1 MKNATKIVM
10 MALCAALALSSCKKN
25 RYTPEED
32 NQAMPLEFTAV
43 SQATMVKSG
52 DVDPLSNYY
61 SDFGVWGIARNEDL
75 VYNLWGSNALEL
87 VRQAS
92 GTNNYI
98 PDGAAYWLYG
108 YKYNFIA
115 IAPYQ
120 SGGVTGVVVDSDDVM
135 TVTLDLSGKYDEAED
150 VVEEDIYKYE
160 CSKYGFD
167 VMAAVA
173 ETDVIG
179 SQKPSSQA
187 LTFYHMM
194 AKVCVAFEFKD
205 DITGNVIP
213 GTVKSMRICNID
225 SEGKYSISHS
235 TTQNV
240 PNVQTLPFSS
250 DENVKPKQEEIT
262 LAPLD
267 GHTTMNMN
275 ILPQNIADCVMYL
288 EFEVTKED
296 QTKIV
301 EDNYM
306 LALSAMPVLEYE
318 ANQWY
323 NWKLIIT
330 PRAVYFA
337 EPTVQ
342 PWVDGAEIPPVDIK

>member
-1 MKNATKIVM
+1 MKKVTKMVM

-25 RYTPEED
+25 RYTPEEED
-32 NQAMPLEFTAV
+32 KIVPFGFTAV
-43 SQATMVKSG
+43 SQTAMVKSG
-52 DVDPLSNYY
+52 DVDLLSNYY

-75 VYNLWGSNALEL
+75 EQPYILWSRNILEE
-87 VRQAS
+87 VNQVE
-92 GTNNYI
+92 GTNEYI
-98 PDGAAYWLYG
+98 PEGAAYWLYG

-120 SGGVTGVVVDSDDVM
+120 SAGVVVDSDDVM

-150 VVEEDIYKYE
+150 DVEEDIYKYE
-160 CSKYGFD
+160 SSKYGFD

-205 DITGNVIP
+205 DITGNEIP
-213 GTVKSMRICNID
+213 GNVKSMRICNID

-296 QTKIV
+296 QTKI
-301 EDNYM
+301 EADNYM

-342 PWVDGAEIPPVDIK
+342 PWVDGAQIPPVDIK